1 MRDIKMKEKAE
12 PTLHTLERKIW
23 RIKDSQGLR
32 MPVPRI
38 GREINRFGQS
48 GKQNVSQLSR
58 MRPEQRRGP
67 EESNA
72 QEGQELPQQE
82 GGQVAD
88 FTLRTEKQL
97 LQRTGQISPH
107 AAQRL
112 KAVYL
117 KKQAQK
123 AAQAKQVEVIPA
135 PQVEA
140 ALTSQI
146 TPPTPMERGRQ
157 KAISDAQKAVE
168 LRKEWT
174 ILAEKENELSISEF
188 GLKEQGETLKMKSVG
203 EGLADEQHTKFAFRQ
218 REPSNSALKERHTI
232 VSASL
237 KSRSVSSVSARQSA
251 ETAKQGSAAMLKSG
265 MAKQAKA
272 RVQKQAEEHLR
283 GTVVK
288 KTQKVMAAAR
298 KRAQKSA
305 KQAARSTAMLV
316 RVLIAAVGGGVFAF
330 LLFFVVALGAVIAS
344 PFGIFAAAENHDV
357 GTITPS
363 AAIAQVNEEYT
374 KKLEEI
380 QSSFEGSY
388 SRIET
393 DGTLPDWREVLAVFA
408 VKVAGS
414 DGEDATDVATFDE
427 DRVERLKKVFW
438 DMVEVWGEVV
448 EVEEGEVTVKVLI
461 LHIESKTVDEM
472 RDFYHFSEYQNSALD
487 ALLDELGMFDDMLG
501 DLTITQEDAIKLLEN
516 LPADL
521 DPDRKVVIE
530 KALTLVGKVNYFWG
544 GKSNAIGW
552 DSRWGTM
559 QKVTAP
565 GSQTTG
571 TYRPYGL
578 DCSGFV
584 DWVFNNALGY
594 KPGHGGGAASQHD
607 YCTPVSWADAQPG
620 DLVFYGDDSHVGIV
634 GGRDEDG
641 NLLIIHCSS
650 GSNNVV
656 ISGKKGFDSVGRP
669 EAFR

>member
-12 PTLHTLERKIW
+12 PTLHTLERKVW
-23 RIKDSQGLR
+23 RIKDAQGLR

-38 GREINRFGQS
+38 GKEIDRFGRS

-58 MRPEQRRGP
+58 MRPEQGKP
-67 EESNA
+67 EEFNA
-72 QEGQELPQQE
+72 QEGQGQPQME
-82 GGQVAD
+82 GGQVANL
-88 FTLRTEKQL
+88 TLHTEEQL
-97 LQRTGQISPH
+97 IRNTEQVSPH

-123 AAQAKQVEVIPA
+123 AARAKQAEIIPA
-135 PQVEA
+135 PPVEA

-168 LRKEWT
+168 LRKEWAS
-174 ILAEKENELSISEF
+174 LAEKENELSLAPEF
-188 GLKEQGETLKMKSVG
+188 ALKEQDKMLKMRSTGEGPVG
-203 EGLADEQHTKFAFRQ
+203 EQNIKFAFRQ
-218 REPSNSALKERHTI
+218 RNPSASVLKERHATAGAAI
-232 VSASL
+232 
-237 KSRSVSSVSARQSA
+237 KSRSASSVSARQSA
-251 ETAKQGSAAMLKSG
+251 EAAKQSSAAMLKSG
-265 MAKQAKA
+265 MAKQAKV
-272 RVQKQAEEHLR
+272 RVQKQAEERLR
-283 GTVVK
+283 ETVVK
-288 KTQKVMAAAR
+288 KAKKVVAAAR

-305 KQAARSTAMLV
+305 KQAAQAAAMFA
-316 RVLIAAVGGGVFAF
+316 RVLIAAVGGGIFAF
-330 LLFFVVALGAVIAS
+330 LLFLVLALGAVIAS
-344 PFGIFAAAENHDV
+344 PFGIFAAGENDTP

-374 KKLEEI
+374 EKLEEI

-393 DGTLPDWREVLAVFA
+393 DGALPDWREVLAVFA

-448 EVEEGEVTVKVLI
+448 EVEEGELKVKVLI

-472 RDFYHFSEYQNSALD
+472 RDFYHFTEYQNTALD

-501 DLTITQEDAIKLLEN
+501 DLTITQEDALKLLEN
-516 LPADL
+516 LPEGL
-521 DPDRKVVIE
+521 NPDRKAVIE

>member
-12 PTLHTLERKIW
+12 PTLHTLERKVW
-23 RIKDSQGLR
+23 RIKDAQGLK
-32 MPVPRI
+32 MPVPRT
-38 GREINRFGQS
+38 GREIDRFGRS
-48 GKQNVSQLSR
+48 GKQSLSQLSR
-58 MRPEQRRGP
+58 MRPEQGKKP
-67 EESNA
+67 EEFND
-72 QEGQELPQQE
+72 QEGQGQPQME
-82 GGQVAD
+82 GGQVANL
-88 FTLRTEKQL
+88 TLHTEERL
-97 LQRTGQISPH
+97 IRNTGQISSH

-123 AAQAKQVEVIPA
+123 TAKAKQVEVIPA

-157 KAISDAQKAVE
+157 KAISDAQKTAV
-168 LRKEWT
+168 LRKEWAS
-174 ILAEKENELSISEF
+174 LAEKENELSISEF
-188 GLKEQGETLKMKSVG
+188 GLKEQGKVLKIKSAG
-203 EGLADEQHTKFAFRQ
+203 EGPTDEQRTRFAFRE
-218 REPSNSALKERHTI
+218 RNPSVSALKERNTI

-237 KSRSVSSVSARQSA
+237 KSRSASSVSARQSA
-251 ETAKQGSAAMLKSG
+251 EAAKQGSAAMLKSG

-272 RVQKQAEEHLR
+272 RAQKQAEERLR
-283 GTVVK
+283 ETVVK
-288 KTQKVMAAAR
+288 KAKKVVAAAR

-305 KQAARSTAMLV
+305 KQAAQAAAMFA
-316 RVLIAAVGGGVFAF
+316 RVLIAAVGGGIFAF
-330 LLFFVVALGAVIAS
+330 LLFLVLALGAVIAS
-344 PFGIFAAAENHDV
+344 PFGIFAAGENDTP

-374 KKLEEI
+374 EKLEEI

-393 DGTLPDWREVLAVFA
+393 DGALPDWREVLAVFA

-427 DRVERLKKVFW
+427 DRVKRLKKVFW

-448 EVEEGEVTVKVLI
+448 EVEEGELKVKVLI

-472 RDFYHFSEYQNSALD
+472 REFYHFTEYQNTALD

-501 DLTITQEDAIKLLEN
+501 DLTITQEDALKLLEN
-516 LPADL
+516 LPEGL
-521 DPDRKVVIE
+521 NPDRKAVIE

-607 YCTPVSWADAQPG
+607 YCTPVATVYKGNIIKNLIMDCQSYTKYRPNETTGGIFVSWRRKEELPTGA
-620 DLVFYGDDSHVGIV
+620 
-634 GGRDEDG
+634 
-641 NLLIIHCSS
+641 
-650 GSNNVV
+650 
-656 ISGKKGFDSVGRP
+656 
-669 EAFR
+669 

>member
-1 MRDIKMKEKAE
+1 MRDIKMKETAD
-12 PTLHTLERKIW
+12 PTLHTLERKVW
-23 RIKDSQGLR
+23 RIKDAQGLR

-38 GREINRFGQS
+38 GREIDRFGRS
-48 GKQNVSQLSR
+48 GKQNVSQLSQ
-58 MRPEQRRGP
+58 MRPEQGKKP
-67 EESNA
+67 EEFNDR
-72 QEGQELPQQE
+72 EGQGQPQME
-82 GGQVAD
+82 GGQVANL
-88 FTLRTEKQL
+88 TLHTEERL
-97 LQRTGQISPH
+97 IRNTSQISPH

-112 KAVYL
+112 KAVYF

-123 AAQAKQVEVIPA
+123 AAQAKQVKVIPA

-174 ILAEKENELSISEF
+174 ILAEKENALSISEF
-188 GLKEQGETLKMKSVG
+188 GLKEQGKALKIKSAG
-203 EGLADEQHTKFAFRQ
+203 EGPTDEQHTRFAFRQ
-218 REPSNSALKERHTI
+218 RNPSASALKERNTT
-232 VSASL
+232 VGVTL
-237 KSRSVSSVSARQSA
+237 KSRSASSVSARQSA
-251 ETAKQGSAAMLKSG
+251 EAAKQGSAAMLKSG

-272 RVQKQAEEHLR
+272 RVQKQAEERLR
-283 GTVVK
+283 ETVVK
-288 KTQKVMAAAR
+288 KAKKVVAAAR

-305 KQAARSTAMLV
+305 KQAAQAAAMFA
-316 RVLIAAVGGGVFAF
+316 RVLIAAVGGGIFAF
-330 LLFFVVALGAVIAS
+330 LLFLVLALGAVIAS
-344 PFGIFAAAENHDV
+344 PFGIFAAGENDTP

-374 KKLEEI
+374 EKLEEI

-388 SRIET
+388 SQIET

-427 DRVERLKKVFW
+427 DRVKRLKTVFW

-448 EVEEGEVTVKVLI
+448 EVEEGELKVKVLI

-472 RDFYHFSEYQNSALD
+472 RDFYHFSEYQNTALD

-501 DLTITQEDAIKLLEN
+501 DLTITQEDALKLLEN
-516 LPADL
+516 LPEGL
-521 DPDRKVVIE
+521 NPDRKAVIE

>member
-12 PTLHTLERKIW
+12 PMLHTLERKVW
-23 RIKDSQGLR
+23 RVKDAQGLR
-32 MPVPRI
+32 MPVSRI
-38 GREINRFGQS
+38 GREIDRFGRS
-48 GKQNVSQLSR
+48 GKQNGSQLSR
-58 MRPEQRRGP
+58 MRPEQGKKP
-67 EESNA
+67 EEFNA
-72 QEGQELPQQE
+72 QEGQGQPQME
-82 GGQVAD
+82 GGQVANL
-88 FTLRTEKQL
+88 TLRTEERLIQN
-97 LQRTGQISPH
+97 TGQISSH

-117 KKQAQK
+117 EKQAQK
-123 AAQAKQVEVIPA
+123 AAQAKQVGVS
-135 PQVEA
+135 Q
-140 ALTSQI
+140 TSQI

-157 KAISDAQKAVE
+157 KAISDAQKTAT
-168 LRKEWT
+168 LRKEWAS
-174 ILAEKENELSISEF
+174 LAEKENELSISEF
-188 GLKEQGETLKMKSVG
+188 GLKEQGKALKIKSAG
-203 EGLADEQHTKFAFRQ
+203 EGLADEQRTRFAFRQ
-218 REPSNSALKERHTI
+218 REPSAGALKERNTI

-251 ETAKQGSAAMLKSG
+251 EAAKQSSAAMLKSS

-272 RVQKQAEEHLR
+272 RVQKQAEERLR
-283 GTVVK
+283 ETVVK
-288 KTQKVMAAAR
+288 KAKKVVAAAR

-305 KQAARSTAMLV
+305 KQAAQAAAMFA

-330 LLFFVVALGAVIAS
+330 LLFLVLALGAVIAS
-344 PFGIFAAAENHDV
+344 PFGIFAAGENDTP

-374 KKLEEI
+374 EKLEEI

-393 DGTLPDWREVLAVFA
+393 DGALPDWREVLAVFA

-448 EVEEGEVTVKVLI
+448 EVEEGELKVKVLI

-501 DLTITQEDAIKLLEN
+501 DLTITQEDALKLLEN
-516 LPADL
+516 LPEGL
-521 DPDRKVVIE
+521 NPDRKAVIE

-544 GKSNAIGW
+544 GKSSAIGW

-594 KPGHGGGAASQHD
+594 KPGHGGGAASQHG

-634 GGRDEDG
+634 GGRTEDG
-641 NLLIIHCSS
+641 KLLIIHCSS

-669 EAFR
+669 EAFQ

>member
-12 PTLHTLERKIW
+12 PTLHTLERKVW
-23 RIKDSQGLR
+23 RIKDKQGFR
-32 MPVPRI
+32 TPVSKI
-38 GREINRFGQS
+38 GREIDRFGQN
-48 GKQNVSQLSR
+48 GKQNLSQLSR
-58 MRPEQRRGP
+58 MRPEQGGKP

-72 QEGQELPQQE
+72 QGRDQLE
-82 GGQVAD
+82 GGQVANV
-88 FTLRTEKQL
+88 TLHTEERL
-97 LQRTGQISPH
+97 IRNTSQISPH

-123 AAQAKQVEVIPA
+123 E
-135 PQVEA
+135 
-140 ALTSQI
+140 
-146 TPPTPMERGRQ
+146 PPTPMERGRQ
-157 KAISDAQKAVE
+157 KAISDAQNAAA
-168 LRKEWT
+168 LRKEWAS
-174 ILAEKENELSISEF
+174 LAEKENELSLAPEF
-188 GLKEQGETLKMKSVG
+188 ALKEQGKMLKMRSTGEGPVG
-203 EGLADEQHTKFAFRQ
+203 EQNIKFAFRE
-218 REPSNSALKERHTI
+218 RNPSASVLKERHATAGAAI
-232 VSASL
+232 
-237 KSRSVSSVSARQSA
+237 KSRSASSVSARQSA
-251 ETAKQGSAAMLKSG
+251 EAAKQSSAAMLKSG
-265 MAKQAKA
+265 MAKQAKV
-272 RVQKQAEEHLR
+272 RVQKQAEERLR
-283 GTVVK
+283 ETVVK
-288 KTQKVMAAAR
+288 KAKKVVAAAR

-305 KQAARSTAMLV
+305 KQAAQAAAMFA
-316 RVLIAAVGGGVFAF
+316 RVLIATVGGGIFAF
-330 LLFFVVALGAVIAS
+330 LLFLVLALGAVIAS
-344 PFGIFAAAENHDV
+344 PFGIFAAGENDTP

-363 AAIAQVNEEYT
+363 AAIAQVNEEYAD
-374 KKLEEI
+374 KLDEI
-380 QSSFEGSY
+380 QNSFDGY

-393 DGTLPDWREVLAVFA
+393 DGEPPDWREVLAVFA

-414 DGEDATDVATFDE
+414 DGDDATDVATFDE
-427 DRVERLKKVFW
+427 DRVKRLKKVFW

-448 EVEEGEVTVKVLI
+448 EVEEGELKVKVLI
-461 LHIESKTVDEM
+461 LHIESKIVDEM
-472 RDFYHFSEYQNSALD
+472 RDFYHFTEYQNSALD
-487 ALLDELGMFDDMLG
+487 ALLDELGMFDDMIG

-516 LPADL
+516 LPEGL
-521 DPDRKVVIE
+521 NPDRKAVIE
-530 KALTLVGKVNYFWG
+530 KALALVGKVNYFWG

-565 GSQTTG
+565 GGQTTG

-669 EAFR
+669 EAFQ

>member
-12 PTLHTLERKIW
+12 PTLHTLERKVW
-23 RIKDSQGLR
+23 RIKDTQGLR
-32 MPVPRI
+32 MPVSRI
-38 GREINRFGQS
+38 GREIDRFGRS
-48 GKQNVSQLSR
+48 GKQGLSQLSR
-58 MRPEQRRGP
+58 MRPEQGKKP
-67 EESNA
+67 EEFNA
-72 QEGQELPQQE
+72 QEGQGQPQME
-82 GGQVAD
+82 GGQVANL
-88 FTLRTEKQL
+88 TLRTEERLIQN
-97 LQRTGQISPH
+97 TGQISSH

-117 KKQAQK
+117 EKQAQK
-123 AAQAKQVEVIPA
+123 AAQAKQVGVS
-135 PQVEA
+135 Q
-140 ALTSQI
+140 TSQI

-157 KAISDAQKAVE
+157 KAISDAKKAAD
-168 LRKEWT
+168 LRKERT
-174 ILAEKENELSISEF
+174 ILAEKENLSLSEF
-188 GLKEQGETLKMKSVG
+188 GLKEQGKTLKMRSIG
-203 EGLADEQHTKFAFRQ
+203 EGFADEANTKFVFRQ
-218 REPSNSALKERHTI
+218 REPSASMLKKRHSTMG
-232 VSASL
+232 VAL

-251 ETAKQGSAAMLKSG
+251 EAAKQSSAAMLKSS

-272 RVQKQAEEHLR
+272 RVQKQAEERLR
-283 GTVVK
+283 ETVVK
-288 KTQKVMAAAR
+288 KAKKAVAAAR

-305 KQAARSTAMLV
+305 KQAAQAAAMFA
-316 RVLIAAVGGGVFAF
+316 RVLIATVGGGIFAF
-330 LLFFVVALGAVIAS
+330 LLFLVLALGAVIAS
-344 PFGIFAAAENHDV
+344 PFGIFAAGENDTP
-357 GTITPS
+357 GAITPS

-374 KKLEEI
+374 EKLEEI

-393 DGTLPDWREVLAVFA
+393 DGALPDWREVLAVFA

-427 DRVERLKKVFW
+427 DRVKRLKKVFW

-448 EVEEGEVTVKVLI
+448 EVEEGELKVKVLI

-472 RDFYHFSEYQNSALD
+472 RDFYHFTEYQNTALD

-501 DLTITQEDAIKLLEN
+501 DLTITQEDALKLLEN
-516 LPADL
+516 LPEGL
-521 DPDRKVVIE
+521 NPDRKAVIE

-544 GKSNAIGW
+544 GKSSAIGW

-594 KPGHGGGAASQHD
+594 KPGHGGGAASQHS
-607 YCTPVSWADAQPG
+607 YCTPVSWTDAQPG

-634 GGRDEDG
+634 GGRTEDG
-641 NLLIIHCSS
+641 KLLIIHCSS

-669 EAFR
+669 EAFQ

>member
-12 PTLHTLERKIW
+12 PTLHTLERKVW
-23 RIKDSQGLR
+23 RIKDAQGLR
-32 MPVPRI
+32 MPVSRI
-38 GREINRFGQS
+38 GREIDRFGRS
-48 GKQNVSQLSR
+48 GKQNGSQLSR
-58 MRPEQRRGP
+58 MRPEQGKP
-67 EESNA
+67 EEFNA
-72 QEGQELPQQE
+72 QEGQGQPQIE
-82 GGQVAD
+82 GGQVANL
-88 FTLRTEKQL
+88 TLHTEEQL
-97 LQRTGQISPH
+97 IRNTGQISPH

-117 KKQAQK
+117 KKQAEK
-123 AAQAKQVEVIPA
+123 AAKAKQVGVF
-135 PQVEA
+135 Q
-140 ALTSQI
+140 TSQI
-146 TPPTPMERGRQ
+146 APPTPMERGRQ
-157 KAISDAQKAVE
+157 KAIADAQKAIV

-174 ILAEKENELSISEF
+174 ILAEKENELSVSEF
-188 GLKEQGETLKMKSVG
+188 GLKEQGKTLKMRSAG
-203 EGLADEQHTKFAFRQ
+203 EWPMDEQHTRFVFRQ
-218 REPSNSALKERHTI
+218 REPSAGALKERHTT

-237 KSRSVSSVSARQSA
+237 KSRSASSVEA
-251 ETAKQGSAAMLKSG
+251 AKQSSAAMLKSG
-265 MAKQAKA
+265 MVKQAKA
-272 RVQKQAEEHLR
+272 RAQKQAEEHLR
-283 GTVVK
+283 ETVVK
-288 KTQKVMAAAR
+288 KAKKVVAAAR

-305 KQAARSTAMLV
+305 KQAAQAAAMFA
-316 RVLIAAVGGGVFAF
+316 RVLIAAVGGGIFAF
-330 LLFFVVALGAVIAS
+330 LLFLVLALGAVIAS
-344 PFGIFAAAENHDV
+344 PFGIFVAGENDTP

-374 KKLEEI
+374 EKLEEI

-393 DGTLPDWREVLAVFA
+393 DGALPDWREVLAVFA

-427 DRVERLKKVFW
+427 DRVKRLKKVFW

-448 EVEEGEVTVKVLI
+448 EVEEGELKVKVLI

-472 RDFYHFSEYQNSALD
+472 REFYHFTEYQNTALD

-501 DLTITQEDAIKLLEN
+501 DLTITQEDALKLLEN
-516 LPADL
+516 LPEGL
-521 DPDRKVVIE
+521 NPDRKAVIE

>member
-12 PTLHTLERKIW
+12 PTLHTLERKVW
-23 RIKDSQGLR
+23 RIKDTQGFR
-32 MPVPRI
+32 TPVSKI
-38 GREINRFGQS
+38 GREIDRFGQN
-48 GKQNVSQLSR
+48 GKQNLSQLSR
-58 MRPEQRRGP
+58 MRPEQGKKP
-67 EESNA
+67 EEFNA
-72 QEGQELPQQE
+72 QEGQEQPQME
-82 GGQVAD
+82 GGQVANL
-88 FTLRTEKQL
+88 TLRTEERLIQN
-97 LQRTGQISPH
+97 TGQISSH

-123 AAQAKQVEVIPA
+123 AAQAKQVGVS
-135 PQVEA
+135 Q
-140 ALTSQI
+140 TSQI

-157 KAISDAQKAVE
+157 KAISDAKKAAD
-168 LRKEWT
+168 LRKERT
-174 ILAEKENELSISEF
+174 ILAEKENLSLLEF
-188 GLKEQGETLKMKSVG
+188 GLKEQGKALKIKSAG
-203 EGLADEQHTKFAFRQ
+203 EGLVDEQHTRFAFRQ
-218 REPSNSALKERHTI
+218 REPSANALKERNTI

-237 KSRSVSSVSARQSA
+237 KSRSASSVSARQSA
-251 ETAKQGSAAMLKSG
+251 EAAKQSSAAMLKSS

-272 RVQKQAEEHLR
+272 RVQKQAEERLR
-283 GTVVK
+283 ETVVK
-288 KTQKVMAAAR
+288 KAKKAVAAAR

-305 KQAARSTAMLV
+305 KQAAQAAAMFA
-316 RVLIAAVGGGVFAF
+316 RVLIAAVGGGIFAF
-330 LLFFVVALGAVIAS
+330 LLFLVLALGAVIAS
-344 PFGIFAAAENHDV
+344 PFGIFAAGENDTP

-374 KKLEEI
+374 EKLEEI

-393 DGTLPDWREVLAVFA
+393 DGALPDWREVLAVFA

-448 EVEEGEVTVKVLI
+448 EVEEGELKVKVLI

-472 RDFYHFSEYQNSALD
+472 RDFYHFTEYQNTALD

-501 DLTITQEDAIKLLEN
+501 DLTITQEDALKLLEN
-516 LPADL
+516 LPEGL
-521 DPDRKVVIE
+521 DPDRKAVIE

-544 GKSNAIGW
+544 GKSSAIGW

-594 KPGHGGGAASQHD
+594 KPGHGGGAASQHG

-634 GGRDEDG
+634 GGRTEDG
-641 NLLIIHCSS
+641 KLLIIHCSS

>member
-12 PTLHTLERKIW
+12 PTLHTLERKVW
-23 RIKDSQGLR
+23 RIKDAQGLR

-38 GREINRFGQS
+38 GREIDRFGRS
-48 GKQNVSQLSR
+48 GRQGLSQLSR
-58 MRPEQRRGP
+58 MRPEQGGKP
-67 EESNA
+67 EEFNA
-72 QEGQELPQQE
+72 QEGQEQPQME
-82 GGQVAD
+82 GGQVANL
-88 FTLRTEKQL
+88 TLHTEERL
-97 LQRTGQISPH
+97 IRNTGQISSH

-123 AAQAKQVEVIPA
+123 AAQAKQVEIVPV

-140 ALTSQI
+140 ALIPQI

-157 KAISDAQKAVE
+157 KAISDAQKAIE

-188 GLKEQGETLKMKSVG
+188 GLKEQGKTLKIKSVG
-203 EGLADEQHTKFAFRQ
+203 EGLADEQHTRFAFRQ
-218 REPSNSALKERHTI
+218 RNPSASALKERNTT
-232 VSASL
+232 VGVTL
-237 KSRSVSSVSARQSA
+237 KSRSASSVSARQSA
-251 ETAKQGSAAMLKSG
+251 EAAKQSSAAMLKSG

-272 RVQKQAEEHLR
+272 RVQKQAEERLR
-283 GTVVK
+283 ETVVK
-288 KTQKVMAAAR
+288 KAKKVVAAAR

-305 KQAARSTAMLV
+305 KQAAKSAALLA
-316 RVLIAAVGGGVFAF
+316 RVMIAAIGGCAF
-330 LLFFVVALGAVIAS
+330 GILLFLVLALGAVIAS
-344 PFGIFAAAENHDV
+344 PFGIFAAGENDTP

-393 DGTLPDWREVLAVFA
+393 DGALPDWREVLAVFA

-427 DRVERLKKVFW
+427 DRVKRLKKVFW

-448 EVEEGEVTVKVLI
+448 EVEEGELKVKVLI

-472 RDFYHFSEYQNSALD
+472 RDFYHFTEYQNTALD

-501 DLTITQEDAIKLLEN
+501 DLTITQEDALKLLEN
-516 LPADL
+516 LPEGL
-521 DPDRKVVIE
+521 NPDRKAVIE

-669 EAFR
+669 EAFQ

>member
-12 PTLHTLERKIW
+12 PTLHTLERKVW
-23 RIKDSQGLR
+23 RIKDAQGLR
-32 MPVPRI
+32 MPVSRI
-38 GREINRFGQS
+38 GREIDRFGRS
-48 GKQNVSQLSR
+48 GKQGLSQLSR
-58 MRPEQRRGP
+58 MRPEQGKKP
-67 EESNA
+67 EEFNA
-72 QEGQELPQQE
+72 QEGQEQPQME
-82 GGQVAD
+82 GGQVANL
-88 FTLRTEKQL
+88 TLRTEERL
-97 LQRTGQISPH
+97 IRNTGQISPH

-117 KKQAQK
+117 EKQAQK
-123 AAQAKQVEVIPA
+123 AAQAKQVGVS
-135 PQVEA
+135 Q
-140 ALTSQI
+140 TSQI

-157 KAISDAQKAVE
+157 KAISDAQKTAT
-168 LRKEWT
+168 LRKEWAS
-174 ILAEKENELSISEF
+174 LAEKENLSLSEF
-188 GLKEQGETLKMKSVG
+188 GLKEQGKTLKMRSVG
-203 EGLADEQHTKFAFRQ
+203 EGFADEANTKFVFRQ
-218 REPSNSALKERHTI
+218 RES
-232 VSASL
+232 SASMLKKRHSTMGVAL
-237 KSRSVSSVSARQSA
+237 KSRSASSVSARQSA
-251 ETAKQGSAAMLKSG
+251 EAAKQSSAAMLKSS

-272 RVQKQAEEHLR
+272 RVQKQAEERLR
-283 GTVVK
+283 ETVVK
-288 KTQKVMAAAR
+288 KAKKAVAAAR

-305 KQAARSTAMLV
+305 KQAAQAAAMFA

-330 LLFFVVALGAVIAS
+330 LLFLVLALGAVIAS
-344 PFGIFAAAENHDV
+344 PFGIFAAGENDTP

-374 KKLEEI
+374 EKLEEI

-393 DGTLPDWREVLAVFA
+393 DGALPDWREVLAVFA

-427 DRVERLKKVFW
+427 DRVKRLKKVFW

-448 EVEEGEVTVKVLI
+448 EVEEGELKVKVLI

-472 RDFYHFSEYQNSALD
+472 RDFYHFTEYQNTALD

-501 DLTITQEDAIKLLEN
+501 DLTITQEDALKLLEN
-516 LPADL
+516 LPEGL
-521 DPDRKVVIE
+521 NPDRKVVIE
-530 KALTLVGKVNYFWG
+530 KALTLVGKVNYLWG

-594 KPGHGGGAASQHD
+594 KPGHGGGAASQHG

-634 GGRDEDG
+634 GGRTEDG
-641 NLLIIHCSS
+641 KLLIIHCSS

-669 EAFR
+669 EAFQ